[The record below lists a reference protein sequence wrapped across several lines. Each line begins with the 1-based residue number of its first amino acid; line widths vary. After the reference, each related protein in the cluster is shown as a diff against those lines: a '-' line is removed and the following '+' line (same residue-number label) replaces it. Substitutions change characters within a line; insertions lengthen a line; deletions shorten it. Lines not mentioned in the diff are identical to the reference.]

1 MMLNQK
7 GFSIIF
13 ILLGLVAV
21 IAIIGGTYYLGKF
34 QIPKPQPKNPPV
46 ISETQQPTPTASPIL
61 NASPVLNNVDETANW
76 KVYANQKFGFSMK
89 YPPDWK
95 VIENDSNHVWV
106 SNKNNETLIIGVK
119 NSTDT
124 IEITKSG
131 TVVIKDLVNRGEV
144 EFLQQPVGKD
154 VLVFQGNDMS
164 VMYDQAR
171 EIIRGNLVFALS
183 LDKTIMC
190 PLSLNAP
197 CPKIL
202 STNSENIVDKILST
216 FTLLDQNK
224 VNP

>member
-1 MMLNQK
+1 MFNKK
-7 GFSIIF
+7 GFSNLF
-13 ILLGLVAV
+13 ILLGATAV
-21 IAIIGGTYYLGKF
+21 IGIIGGLYYLGKF
-34 QIPKPQPKNPPV
+34 TVPKSQTQDRLISQISQA
-46 ISETQQPTPTASPIL
+46 TPTVS
-61 NASPVLNNVDETANW
+61 SSDETANW

-95 VIENDSNHVWV
+95 VIENDSNHIWV

-131 TVVIKDLVNRGEV
+131 IVVTKDLVNRGKV

-171 EIIRGNLVFALS
+171 EILRGNLVFALS
-183 LDKTIMC
+183 LDKTIIC
-190 PLSLNAP
+190 PASLNAP